1 MAKYRIVQ
9 GEQWIITRVDGNQRV
24 GGYHSMGVDSLE
36 CAEEMVELDITRNQ
50 LGSSEV
56 CIKRRYSRSIEIK
69 TISGL
74 SLVL

>member
-9 GEQWIITRVDGNQRV
+9 GEQWLITRTDGDQRV

-36 CAEEMVELDITRNQ
+36 CAEEMVELDVTRNN

-56 CIKRRYSRSIEIK
+56 FIKRGDSKSIEIK